1 MKNDLNNILY
11 RLNKL
16 RSKHEALCDAFKYCS
31 EENKNIYHLEFL
43 FDDILKEIKSI
54 TNDLDFIIIDDYF
67 DR

>member
-16 RSKHEALCDAFKYCS
+16 RSKQETLYDAFKYCS
-31 EENKNIYHLEFL
+31 EESKNLYHLEFL
-43 FDDILKEIKSI
+43 FDEIMNDTKSV
-54 TNDLDFIIIDDYF
+54 TNDLDLIIIDDYF